1 MPICSSIKQL
11 ELNPFETLV
20 VVRKSKQNQVFFEKY
35 FPRLLKKIGGYVQES
50 QTSHCLRHYLE
61 ISGLTYVTYNR
72 ETTRV
77 EFHQNDIVNN
87 YSSNTGGYE
96 NSSKSL
102 TRVEGIV
109 AAIEL
114 LAELVI

>member
-1 MPICSSIKQL
+1 MRKTKQHH
-11 ELNPFETLV
+11 T
-20 VVRKSKQNQVFFEKY
+20 FFEKY
-35 FPRLLKKIGGYVQES
+35 FPRLLIKIGGYVQES

-61 ISGLTYVTYNR
+61 LNGLTYVTYNR

-77 EFHQNDIVNN
+77 EFHENDVVNN

-96 NSSKSL
+96 NSAKTL
-102 TRVEGIV
+102 ARVEGIV
-109 AAIEL
+109 AAIEI